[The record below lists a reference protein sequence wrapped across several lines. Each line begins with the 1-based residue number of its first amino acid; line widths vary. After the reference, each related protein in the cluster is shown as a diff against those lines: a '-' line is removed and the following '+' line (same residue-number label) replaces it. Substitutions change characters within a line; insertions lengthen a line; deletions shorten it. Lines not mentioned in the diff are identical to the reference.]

1 MGLDKFKSNIL
12 PGQERNLL
20 KKNIK
25 FAQIVGK
32 NKKKKHKIL
41 FCLG

>member
-32 NKKKKHKIL
+32 NEKKT
-41 FCLG
+41 